1 MHKFLQTI
9 GAKVLRNDCCLSAV
23 IRLHFVEGMKGRPQ
37 CNCMD
42 HGAAGIAL
50 DYWPLTLSA
59 GAKRVNVSLQV
70 SPGCWLTCKELLVS
84 SPAGYPIQ
92 PMLFVVNR
100 QILYKGLKAGAVC
113 TQKQTKKH
121 PTKNC
126 TRSKSVACPMVCQTF
141 QRVQELGD
149 IARVC

>member
-23 IRLHFVEGMKGRPQ
+23 IRVHFAEGMKGRPQ

-50 DYWPLTLSA
+50 DYWPLTLSS
-59 GAKRVNVSLQV
+59 GAERVNVSLQV

-84 SPAGYPIQ
+84 SPAGCPIQ
-92 PMLFVVNR
+92 PCYLLSTGRFS
-100 QILYKGLKAGAVC
+100 IKGLKQGLYAHRNK
-113 TQKQTKKH
+113 QKSTPQKTAPGQSLWLVLWYVKL
-121 PTKNC
+121 
-126 TRSKSVACPMVCQTF
+126 SSEFKS
-141 QRVQELGD
+141 
-149 IARVC
+149 